1 MKIKHLALISI
12 ALLLTSCAQSLNVK
26 QKSEFEGQTGIIGV
40 FRQPVGFCSG
50 GYQQQIILGNE
61 KIIVK
66 PTWTSRQD
74 NMFSAHLKSG
84 TAELKQYHYACGMTS
99 TTLSPKFS
107 AGVSIPGNGFCKIVI
122 SFLPEDVKNGN
133 IFQKDDVVLKRYFK
147 EERVAIPYEDIPFC
161 ELL

>member
-1 MKIKHLALISI
+1 MNKINLLLIVLV
-12 ALLLTSCAQSLNVK
+12 LLLTSCAQSLNVK

-50 GYQQQIILGNE
+50 GYQQQIILGGE

-66 PTWTSRQD
+66 PTWTSQQD
-74 NMFSAHLKSG
+74 NIFSAHLKSG

-99 TTLSPKFS
+99 TTLTPNFS

-122 SFLPEDVKNGN
+122 SFLPEDVKSGN
-133 IFQKDDVVLKRYFK
+133 IFQKNEVLLKKFF
-147 EERVAIPYEDIPFC
+147 EEEKVAIPYEDIPFC
-161 ELL
+161 EIL